1 MAEPTQESNDQ
12 VNEQSIHELR
22 PDELAQY
29 YDYRIQYSQDD
40 EAYVGSVVEWPSL
53 KAYGESQGKALDE
66 IKKAVELSIEDC
78 REAGDDYPEPFNLR
92 EFSGRFSVRIQPS
105 LHRELTKEA
114 QDEGVSLNQL
124 VTRKLSAN

>member
-1 MAEPTQESNDQ
+1 MAKSTSDTKDAYD
-12 VNEQSIHELR
+12 EQSMDELS

-29 YDYRIQYSQDD
+29 YDYRIQYSQED

-53 KAYGESQGKALDE
+53 KAHGESQGEALNE

-78 REAGDDYPEPFNLR
+78 RETGDDYPEPFNLR
-92 EFSGRFSVRIQPS
+92 KFSGRFSVRIQPS

>member
-1 MAEPTQESNDQ
+1 MATPIKDPKND
-12 VNEQSIHELR
+12 EDERSIRELS
-22 PDELAQY
+22 PEELSQY
-29 YDYRIQYSQDD
+29 YDYRIQYSQQD
-40 EAYVGSVVEWPSL
+40 ELFVGSVVEWPSL
-53 KAYGESQGKALDE
+53 KAHGDTQDEALDE

-78 REAGDDYPEPFNLR
+78 READDDYPEPFNLR

-105 LHRELTKEA
+105 LHRELSKEA